1 MDLLTSIASQFDIPI
16 IRNDQ
21 QIWFFRTNGGKYYY
35 DFITNDFI
43 ALGWDKIS
51 PSVIVSNKTTK
62 EGKKKHIESLYPDE
76 KRPGLI
82 LSQMDIFYNRM
93 HNGDLV
99 LIPNEGTKTVS
110 VGLIG
115 DCVERLV
122 RKSESADYDQ
132 CTYVHR
138 RKVMWK
144 KELVLCQDI
153 YLFKTLRAQQTISD
167 ITEEATMVF
176 RNLFPVYISENLIH
190 LTFQKPTK
198 DSFNLSSNV
207 ELLANI
213 MAIAD
218 ATASLYGKESFR
230 DTLTMRTAV
239 GSPGF
244 FEIILPDTP
253 VAVISVS
260 FIIFMLKQFIGKEK
274 AVDGSVSTG
283 LLAIASKV
291 NELINDH
298 AKRKKCAAE
307 TEQIKANTK
316 LIEAQIEKTKAET
329 DFIRAQTLKENEEAR
344 RLSLENEQIAMLP
357 SGKTTEE
364 VRIGEEQILLPAAA
378 AITDCIQKVSNCGGK
393 MCAAASE
400 NGLSLGEDT
409 IKKIS

>member
-1 MDLLTSIASQFDIPI
+1 
-16 IRNDQ
+16 
-21 QIWFFRTNGGKYYY
+21 
-35 DFITNDFI
+35 
-43 ALGWDKIS
+43 
-51 PSVIVSNKTTK
+51 
-62 EGKKKHIESLYPDE
+62 
-76 KRPGLI
+76 
-82 LSQMDIFYNRM
+82 
-93 HNGDLV
+93 
-99 LIPNEGTKTVS
+99 
-110 VGLIG
+110 
-115 DCVERLV
+115 
-122 RKSESADYDQ
+122 
-132 CTYVHR
+132 
-138 RKVMWK
+138 
-144 KELVLCQDI
+144 
-153 YLFKTLRAQQTISD
+153 
-167 ITEEATMVF
+167 MVF

-218 ATASLYGKESFR
+218 ATASLYGKGSFR

-298 AKRKKCAAE
+298 VKRKKGAAE